1 MFFDIITTM
10 RIALLP
16 FFALTCHITMAGTGD
31 VLRCIADIQD
41 ALDRRQTGRAYD
53 VTVQIVRPGIPGKD
67 GFIARDATGSMAF
80 GVNPAIKHECPT
92 NIGDIVRVQGET
104 VLDWSIYQIA
114 PPNVRCIGADSRHI
128 EQIGHGTPDAPIEVS
143 GAEFYARPEL
153 SNRLVRLQ
161 GVIYDVFRDEI
172 DPSYIFFV
180 LVCDG
185 KTVYFVIHDK
195 TMSDEISNRL
205 VGATVLA
212 EGITSDKDTGC
223 RTRLGRI
230 LSARSIDSIKVISS
244 SSADPFDA
252 PEMTRNFMPHTTR
265 PPKIDRRR
273 ASGHVVAVWNNGER
287 ILLRTASGDLVRAD
301 LRTHSPPRY
310 GEYIEVVGIPE
321 TDLYHINLSRTL
333 WRMAEGPPFVEASAL
348 PISLSE
354 IWMSPY
360 GVSYKNAWFHGYAV
374 RITGIVRSLP
384 TAGDGKGRAF
394 LESDS
399 FMIPVDCTSC
409 PEALAGVVPGSRVE
423 ISGTYIT
430 ETDIWYP
437 SRVFPH
443 IRDIIIAVRRP
454 GDVRVLARPPWW
466 TPGRLLVLVGALV
479 AVIFGVFAWNVALRR
494 RAELRGKE
502 LAAEQVSHVTSKLKV
517 YERTRLAMELHD
529 SLSQTLTG
537 VSMGID
543 SALDIAGDTSE
554 ELKRQLEY
562 TSKAIEA
569 CRTELRNCLWDLR
582 SQALE
587 ESDMNAAI
595 QLALSQIVSRTTLNV
610 RFEVPRSR
618 LSDRTAHTILRII
631 RELAANAVRHGN
643 ATSIKIAGSIDG
655 GKLRFSVTDNGNGFD
670 PERAPGVAEG
680 HFGLEGIRER
690 VGHLDGE
697 VDIRSSQGHGAKV
710 TVAFEI
716 PSAKMEEGQG
726 NG

>member
-1 MFFDIITTM
+1 MKIRLPILFALVCSIAAADATADMPVVRRIADLNAAENAADGKIVRFDITARIT
-10 RIALLP
+10 
-16 FFALTCHITMAGTGD
+16 
-31 VLRCIADIQD
+31 Q
-41 ALDRRQTGRAYD
+41 
-53 VTVQIVRPGIPGKD
+53 PGVPGKRSFVAED
-67 GFIARDATGSMAF
+67 ETGAARF
-80 GVNPAIKHECPT
+80 GTNPSVSHLCPT
-92 NIGDIVRVQGET
+92 NAGDIVHIRGVTTHSQSRARRFANDTCEIE
-104 VLDWSIYQIA
+104 L
-114 PPNVRCIGADSRHI
+114 VR
-128 EQIGHGTPDAPIEVS
+128 HGTRPAPIPIS
-143 GAEFYARPEL
+143 GHEL
-153 SNRLVRLQ
+153 YDREDVFQRLVSIE
-161 GVIYDVFRDEI
+161 GTVHDAFRDEI
-172 DPSYIFFV
+172 DPLYSFIV
-180 LVCDG
+180 LNSGGVI
-185 KTVYFVIHDK
+185 VYAILFSESVTSAELDALVGSAVSVVGID
-195 TMSDEISNRL
+195 DENGLGGRAMIKRL
-205 VGATVLA
+205 VNIDTISD
-212 EGITSDKDTGC
+212 IT
-223 RTRLGRI
+223 I
-230 LSARSIDSIKVISS
+230 LPASA
-244 SSADPFDA
+244 ADPFDV
-252 PEMTRNFMPHTTR
+252 
-265 PPKIDRRR
+265 PPISEPALPRGATLSESSRRR
-273 ASGHVVAVWNNGER
+273 ANGHVVAVWDAASSALISTGNGE
-287 ILLRTASGDLVRAD
+287 LLRVD
-301 LRTHSPPRY
+301 LRTPPAPRY
-310 GEYIEVVGIPE
+310 GECVEVVGLPE
-321 TDLYHINLSRTL
+321 TDLYRVNLTRAI
-333 WRMAEGPPFVEASAL
+333 WRPAPCRPFVEEAPVDVTAEQL
-348 PISLSE
+348 
-354 IWMSPY
+354 
-360 GVSYKNAWFHGYAV
+360 VSSRSDVTIKNAMLHGRAV
-374 RITGIVRSLP
+374 RIRGVVRGLP
-384 TAGDGKGRAF
+384 AIGLERGKVY
-394 LESDS
+394 LESEQS
-399 FMIPVDCTSC
+399 LIPVDASSC
-409 PEALAGVVPGSRVE
+409 PEAFDGVSAGCLVE
-423 ISGTYIT
+423 VSGTFVNDT
-430 ETDIWYP
+430 ENWRP
-437 SRVFPH
+437 NRVLPQ
-443 IRDIIIAVRRP
+443 IREVLIAVRRP

-517 YERTRLAMELHD
+517 YERTRLAVELHD

-543 SALDIAGDTSE
+543 SALDIAGDMSE

-710 TVAFEI
+710 TIAFEI